1 MNSVKGVGFFCQ
13 GGYFDLCL
21 YLSSALT
28 DLAVSAACIEVGL
41 TLQSPEEVPASFLRL
56 FSHVCST
63 LLRTGEFFSAAS
75 SSSCF
80 KYEGCG
86 LFSHLVLAVR
96 GHH

>member
-1 MNSVKGVGFFCQ
+1 MNSVEEVGFF
-13 GGYFDLCL
+13 
-21 YLSSALT
+21 LSGWIFRFVFVPSALT

-80 KYEGCG
+80 KYEGRA
-86 LFSHLVLAVR
+86 LFFHLVLAVR

>member
-1 MNSVKGVGFFCQ
+1 MNSVRGVGFFCQ
-13 GGYFDLCL
+13 GGYFDPCL

-28 DLAVSAACIEVGL
+28 DLAVSAAWIEVGL
-41 TLQSPEEVPASFLRL
+41 TLRSPQEVPAGSLRL

-63 LLRTGEFFSAAS
+63 LLRTGEFFPAAS

-80 KYEGCG
+80 KYEGRV
-86 LFSHLVLAVR
+86 LFFHLVLAVR

>member
-1 MNSVKGVGFFCQ
+1 MNFVKGAGFFCQ
-13 GGYFDLCL
+13 GGYFDPCL

-41 TLQSPEEVPASFLRL
+41 TLQSPKEVPASFLRL

-63 LLRTGEFFSAAS
+63 LLRTGEFSAAS

-80 KYEGCG
+80 RYEGRG
-86 LFSHLVLAVR
+86 LFFHLVLAVR